1 MVSPDHC
8 FIKPSAMWIEATCV
22 KFGLYGF
29 GTNAFET
36 LPTNIIQ
43 MIPGKT
49 AQTTKDGN
57 CLFSTFSYL
66 FTSSQQSSNYIRNI
80 ICDQL
85 NKFRLP
91 RIN

>member
-8 FIKPSAMWIEATCV
+8 FIQLSAMWIEATCV
-22 KFGLYGF
+22 KFGLDGF
-29 GTNAFET
+29 GTKAFET

-49 AQTTKDGN
+49 AQITKDGN

-66 FTSSQQSSNYIRNI
+66 PTSSSKVPI
-80 ICDQL
+80 
-85 NKFRLP
+85 
-91 RIN
+91 